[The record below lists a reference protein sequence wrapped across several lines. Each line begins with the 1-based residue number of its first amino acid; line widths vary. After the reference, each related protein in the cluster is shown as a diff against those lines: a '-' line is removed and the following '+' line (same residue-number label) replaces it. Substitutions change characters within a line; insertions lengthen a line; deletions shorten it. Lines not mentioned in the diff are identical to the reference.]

1 MLGRAPPP
9 STPVQLRKTALAHAT
24 LQTHRAALD
33 LRQRRALILA
43 DGQRSVAELA
53 QLLGG
58 DGARL
63 IAQLHESGYLESAT
77 GSQAH
82 TPAPEAQPV
91 AAAPA
96 PSPRVAPNSRRS
108 IAAARMYLLGM
119 LELQR
124 NDLAVALRQ
133 RLQFAQDDDAVVA
146 ALQAGLDALPGMTS
160 YGYAARVRERTLE
173 VLPEAWLPHLQA
185 TATA

>member
-9 STPVQLRKTALAHAT
+9 ATPVHLRKTALAHAA

-58 DGARL
+58 DGAGL
-63 IAQLHESGYLESAT
+63 IAQLHASGYLEPA
-77 GSQAH
+77 AAAEPPPRPAAA
-82 TPAPEAQPV
+82 TPAPT
-91 AAAPA
+91 AAAPTTRAA
-96 PSPRVAPNSRRS
+96 PTPRRS
-108 IAAARMYLLGM
+108 MAAARMYLLGM

-124 NDLAVALRQ
+124 DERAGALRQ
-133 RLQFAQDDDAVVA
+133 RLQSAQDDDAIVA
-146 ALQAGLDALPGMTS
+146 ALQAGLEALPAMTS
-160 YGYAARVRERTLE
+160 DGYAARVRAHTLE
-173 VLPEAWLPHLQA
+173 VLPQPWLTHFDSSTPA
-185 TATA
+185 